1 MAKAKFKPL
10 SFSTTMRNPNR
21 ISGFMSCILPFEGQI
36 LTNGLILEILKDVMR
51 KKLYKPTLVAGVAD
65 LKAAYEDDEGTFSD
79 TQLNYLIQNSVQN
92 HKEAGFDKGWPS
104 RFDTMYK
111 LPMEFGFLQYSMG
124 APIRISK
131 LGHMIVEAF
140 NQDPVNELMIQNIFL
155 NALMKY
161 PVNNP
166 YRKILNDN
174 VPLVLLLQV
183 LKGLKALY
191 PSGAGLSRQELS
203 FLICWP
209 DHNASAVISY
219 IKAFRDKYSFGHY
232 TDEIIYERC
241 LKLLGATMAQSKYFK
256 MDKITGEAVDEY
268 IRKMRSTGIISLRG
282 NGRFIDLNSL
292 ETEKI
297 DYILANYA
305 TPKRFTNLDEYM
317 DYMGSI
323 DEKIVSLPRIE
334 DKELDDTIKIKALRK
349 YAKSYTKDDIF
360 TELVNVCKKKPSSD
374 PMLKFIEAPTR
385 FEFLTSLALVQNFES
400 IGVYPNYVVDDEGL
414 PIRHASGG
422 KADIVC
428 LDNVY
433 EGLVEVTLML
443 GRQQT
448 NNEILPIARH
458 LQDELQE
465 RDNVVSLFI
474 APVVFD
480 DAVRMAEWLK
490 FKEQLNIKTFGI
502 DEFLDVLTNYNNL
515 DEMVAGEF
523 KVA

>member
-1 MAKAKFKPL
+1 MTRAKFKPL

-21 ISGFMSCILPFEGQI
+21 ISGFMSCIIPYEGQI
-36 LTNGLILEILKDVMR
+36 LTNEVIIDILKDIMR
-51 KKLYKPTLVAGVAD
+51 EKLYRPYIIGR
-65 LKAAYEDDEGTFSD
+65 DEELREVYNDEERTFSD
-79 TQLNYLIQNSVQN
+79 SQLNYLIANSVQV

-111 LPMEFGFLQYSMG
+111 LPMEFGFLQYSVNS
-124 APIRISK
+124 PIRVSK
-131 LGHMIVEAF
+131 LGHMLVEAF
-140 NQDPVNELMIQNIFL
+140 KQNPVDELMIQNIFL

-183 LKGLKALY
+183 LKGLKAIY
-191 PSGAGLSRQELS
+191 PSGAGLSRQELC
-203 FLICWP
+203 FLICWRNH
-209 DHNASAVISY
+209 DADAVINY
-219 IKAFRDKYSFGHY
+219 IRSFREQYSFSHY

-241 LKLLGATMAQSKYFK
+241 LTLLGATKAQSKYYK

-268 IRKMRSTGIISLRG
+268 IRKMRSTGVISLRG

-292 ETEKI
+292 EDVKI
-297 DYILANYA
+297 DYILSNYPA
-305 TPKRFTNLDEYM
+305 YKVIKSLREYM

-323 DEKIVSLPRIE
+323 DEKIITLPMSE
-334 DKELDDTIKIKALRK
+334 DKKRDDSIKIQALRK
-349 YAKSYTKDDIF
+349 YANSYSKEEVFD
-360 TELVNVCKKKPSSD
+360 ELVNVCKKKPSSD
-374 PMLKFIEAPTR
+374 LMLKFIEGPTR
-385 FEFLTSLALVQNFES
+385 FEFLTSIALVQNFEN
-400 IGVYPNYVVDDEGL
+400 IVVYPNYIVDDEGL

-428 LDNVY
+428 LDKVY

-458 LQDELQE
+458 LADELKE
-465 RDNVVSLFI
+465 RENVVSLFI
-474 APVVFD
+474 APIVFD
-480 DAVRMAEWLK
+480 DAVRMAKWLK
-490 FKEQLNIKTFGI
+490 FEEQLDIKTYGI
-502 DEFLDVLTNYNNL
+502 NEFIDVLNNYSNF
-515 DEMVAGEF
+515 DEMVAAEF
-523 KVA
+523 GVA